1 MMVVSPAICGSIIM
15 RCGTEE
21 QKKQWLPG
29 IADGTH
35 LMAFGITE
43 ADAGSNSHQITTT
56 ATRDGDD
63 WVLNGQKTFISGVD
77 EAQSRSEEHT
87 SELQSLMRIS
97 YAVSCFNKNKTH
109 KITIQI

>member
-1 MMVVSPAICGSIIM
+1 MGRNGFLGVNIAEAYGGGGGGMADLAAVLEECAGAGAPLLMMVVSPAICGSIIM

-56 ATRDGDD
+56 ATRDAIGR
-63 WVLNGQKTFISGVD
+63 
-77 EAQSRSEEHT
+77 A
-87 SELQSLMRIS
+87 
-97 YAVSCFNKNKTH
+97 SCRERVC
-109 KITIQI
+109 QYG